1 MGAAASPAAAAA
13 AASPAAAAAAPGS
26 TSPSTSVLLAQTLW
40 FATRRS
46 SLVRMAAPGSA
57 AAGAGGDGSG
67 AAVHV
72 APVSTEFL
80 YAEASPAELKTA
92 RRYKFLGGFT
102 FDWSVEQ
109 VLPPDG
115 GAKTDNAASK
125 LQLGA

>member
-1 MGAAASPAAAAA
+1 
-13 AASPAAAAAAPGS
+13 
-26 TSPSTSVLLAQTLW
+26 VLLAQTLW

-46 SLVRMAAPGSA
+46 SLVRMAAPG
-57 AAGAGGDGSG
+57 AGAGAAAEGGGSS

-115 GAKTDNAASK
+115 GLKADNAASK